1 MKSIYLAVVLLIS
14 LFLQLACSG
23 NTANVGNA
31 DANAAQASEF
41 DYITDA
47 NIALAEGD
55 RLFDENQ
62 TERAIE
68 AFKRAVKL
76 NPDLADA
83 HFKLG
88 IAYALIEA
96 EQQKAGDEVA
106 TSSRI
111 RTRSQMSFERAVEA
125 YKKLLE
131 INPKDDAAQFN
142 LGRSY
147 NKLNKDDQAED
158 AFRQAVKLKPGDT
171 DYQTEYGSILI
182 KLAKYHEATGPL
194 RKAIQLDAE
203 NSRAADLLDDAEAGA
218 KRVDFVPKSN
228 TNSNANLASNANI
241 AANGNSVVKPANT
254 AVKPTKEDIKVKKP
268 ASPANKPR

>member
-1 MKSIYLAVVLLIS
+1 MKSIFLAIVIWIS

-23 NTANVGNA
+23 NTANVGTS
-31 DANAAQASEF
+31 DANAQASEF
-41 DYITDA
+41 DSITDP
-47 NIALAEGD
+47 NVALAEGD
-55 RLFDENQ
+55 RLFDDNQ

-88 IAYALIEA
+88 IAYALLES

-106 TSSRI
+106 TGSGVK
-111 RTRSQMSFERAVEA
+111 TKSQMSFERAVEA

-158 AFRQAVKLKPGDT
+158 AFRQAVKLKPDDT

-203 NSRAADLLDDAEAGA
+203 NSRAADLLEDAEAGA
-218 KRVDFVPKSN
+218 KRVDYVPKSN
-228 TNSNANLASNANI
+228 TNTNANMASNANM
-241 AANGNSVVKPANT
+241 AANSNSARMPANT
-254 AVKPTKEDIKVKKP
+254 AVKPTKEATPVKKP
-268 ASPANKPR
+268 TAPTNKPR